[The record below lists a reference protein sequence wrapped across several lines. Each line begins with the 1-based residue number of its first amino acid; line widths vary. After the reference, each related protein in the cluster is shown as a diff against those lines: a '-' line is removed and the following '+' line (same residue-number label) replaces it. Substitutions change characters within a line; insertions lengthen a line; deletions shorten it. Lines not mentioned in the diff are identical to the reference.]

1 MINTS
6 SSLYK
11 IIAYSIQK
19 KFVGKINLISS
30 NNIQWQFY
38 FWAGQ
43 LIWIEGGIHPNR
55 IWLRHIIK
63 YFSDINIDTIK
74 INSEAQHQ
82 CYQYQII
89 KTILQK
95 QLVQQEQVQKMLCS
109 RTKEIFSDIFHEEN
123 QRKLEIKIMPMTP
136 QQLTAT
142 GFKPSLVVTNIGKI
156 LQESQ
161 QTYTSFV
168 RQAGVSFSFNY
179 APFIANKEDL
189 KHELPPHIYENFVQ
203 YFDGKNTLKGL
214 AFKLDK
220 DLIKLALSIVP
231 YLKNKTIKLAQVED
245 VPPYLTVDKYFA
257 NSNNAA
263 RVNLQKTA
271 IACIDDSPL
280 ICKMMN
286 TIINKA
292 GHQFIGINDPLQAI
306 PQLIQAKP
314 SLIFIDLAM
323 PVINGYE
330 LCNQIKK
337 ISQLKDTPLVMLTG
351 RDFMAERVKAKV
363 IGISDF
369 IGKPIVEDKIMN
381 AIEKYARS

>member
-6 SSLYK
+6 SYLYK

-19 KFVGKINLISS
+19 KFIGQINLISS

-38 FWAGQ
+38 FWTGQ
-43 LIWIEGGIHPNR
+43 LIWLEGGIHPNR

-63 YFSDINIDTIK
+63 YFSEINIDTIK
-74 INSEAQHQ
+74 LNSEEKYQ
-82 CYQYQII
+82 CYQYQIL

-95 QLVQQEQVQKMLCS
+95 EVVKPEQVQKMLFN
-109 RTKEIFSDIFHEEN
+109 RTKEIFDDIFHEES
-123 QRKLEIKIMPMTP
+123 QRKLEIKIIPMTS
-136 QQLTAT
+136 QQLSAA
-142 GFKPSLVVTNIGKI
+142 GFQPYLVVSNIKEI

-161 QTYTSFV
+161 QTYTNFV
-168 RQAGVSFSFNY
+168 RQAGASFSFNY
-179 APFIANKEDL
+179 APFIVDKEAL
-189 KHELPPHIYENFVQ
+189 RHELPPHIYENFVQ

-220 DLIKLALSIVP
+220 DLIKLSLSIVP
-231 YLKNKTIKLAQVED
+231 YLKKKIIKLAQVED
-245 VPPYLTVDKYFA
+245 VPSYFTVDKYFA
-257 NSNNAA
+257 NSNTTQANF
-263 RVNLQKTA
+263 KKSA

-286 TIINKA
+286 TIVNKA
-292 GHQFIGINDPLQAI
+292 GHQFVGINEPLQAI

-323 PVINGYE
+323 PIINGYE

-337 ISQLKDTPLVMLTG
+337 VSQLKETPLVMLTG

-381 AIEKYARS
+381 AIEKYAK

>member
-11 IIAYSIQK
+11 VIAYSIQK
-19 KFVGKINLISS
+19 KFIGKISLIST

-38 FWAGQ
+38 FWEGK

-55 IWLRHIIK
+55 IWLRKIIK
-63 YFSDINIDTIK
+63 HFSEINIDTIK
-74 INSEAQHQ
+74 INSEEKYQ
-82 CYQYQII
+82 CYQYQIL

-95 QLVQQEQVQKMLCS
+95 ELVTPEKVQKMLFN
-109 RTKEIFSDIFHEEN
+109 RTKEIFWDIFHEES
-123 QRKLEIKIMPMTP
+123 QRKLEIKIMAMTP
-136 QQLTAT
+136 QQLTAA
-142 GFKPSLVVTNIGKI
+142 GFQPSLTVSNIKEI

-161 QTYTSFV
+161 QVYTNFV

-179 APFIANKEDL
+179 APFIADKEAL
-189 KHELPPHIYENFVQ
+189 RHELPPHIYENFVQ

-231 YLKNKTIKLAQVED
+231 FLKKKIIKLAEVED
-245 VPPYLTVDKYFA
+245 VPPYFTVDKYFA
-257 NSNNAA
+257 NSNHTAK
-263 RVNLQKTA
+263 VNPQKSA

-286 TIINKA
+286 TIVNKA
-292 GHQFIGINDPLQAI
+292 GHQFVGISDPIQAI
-306 PQLIQAKP
+306 PQLILAKP
-314 SLIFIDLAM
+314 SLIFVDLAM

-381 AIEKYARS
+381 AIEKYAKS

>member
-6 SSLYK
+6 SYLYK

-19 KFVGKINLISS
+19 KFIGQINLISS

-38 FWAGQ
+38 FWTGQ

-63 YFSDINIDTIK
+63 YFSEINIDTIK
-74 INSEAQHQ
+74 LNSESKYQ
-82 CYQYQII
+82 CYQYQIL

-95 QLVQQEQVQKMLCS
+95 ELVKQEQVQKMLFN
-109 RTKEIFSDIFHEEN
+109 RTKEIFDDIFHEES
-123 QRKLEIKIMPMTP
+123 QRKLEIKIIPMTS
-136 QQLTAT
+136 QQLSAA
-142 GFKPSLVVTNIGKI
+142 GFQPSLVVSNIKEI

-161 QTYTSFV
+161 QTYTNFV

-179 APFIANKEDL
+179 APFIVDKEGL
-189 KHELPPHIYENFVQ
+189 RHELPPHIYENFVQ

-220 DLIKLALSIVP
+220 DLIKLSLSIVP
-231 YLKNKTIKLAQVED
+231 FLKKKIIKLAKVED
-245 VPPYLTVDKYFA
+245 VPSYFTVDKYFA
-257 NSNNAA
+257 TSNTTQANP
-263 RVNLQKTA
+263 QKSA

-286 TIINKA
+286 TIVNKA
-292 GHQFIGINDPLQAI
+292 GHQFVGINEPLQAI

-314 SLIFIDLAM
+314 SLIFVDLAM

-337 ISQLKDTPLVMLTG
+337 VSGLKDTPLVMLTG

-381 AIEKYARS
+381 AIEKYAK

>member
-6 SSLYK
+6 SNLYK

-19 KFVGKINLISS
+19 KFTGKINLISS

-38 FWAGQ
+38 FWTGR

-55 IWLRHIIK
+55 IWLRKIIK
-63 YFSDINIDTIK
+63 YFSEINIDTIK
-74 INSEAQHQ
+74 LNSEEKYQ
-82 CYQYQII
+82 CYQYQIL

-95 QLVQQEQVQKMLCS
+95 ELVKQEQVQTMLFN
-109 RTKEIFSDIFHEEN
+109 RTKEIFGDIFHEES
-123 QRKLEIKIMPMTP
+123 QRKLEIKIIPMTS
-136 QQLTAT
+136 QQLTAA
-142 GFKPSLVVTNIGKI
+142 GFQPSLVVSNIKEI
-156 LQESQ
+156 LQKSQ
-161 QTYTSFV
+161 QTYTDFV

-179 APFIANKEDL
+179 APFIADKEAL
-189 KHELPPHIYENFVQ
+189 KHELPPHIYDNFVQ

-220 DLIKLALSIVP
+220 DLIKLAISIVP
-231 YLKNKTIKLAQVED
+231 FLKKKIIKLAQVED
-245 VPPYLTVDKYFA
+245 VPPYLTVDKYFS
-257 NSNNAA
+257 NSNTTQANP
-263 RVNLQKTA
+263 QKSA

-286 TIINKA
+286 TIVNKA
-292 GHQFIGINDPLQAI
+292 GHQFVGINEPLQAI

-314 SLIFIDLAM
+314 SLIFVDLAM

-337 ISQLKDTPLVMLTG
+337 VSQLKETPLVMLTG

-381 AIEKYARS
+381 AIEKYAKS